1 MKRGIVLLT
10 FVIVCFAGR
19 AQGEYEP
26 KYTWNVELGLPVAT
40 SNQPFRDIMQGLV
53 TINTYQQYSF
63 PFHLNVGLGLKYS
76 YFTVNEFAI
85 SQPVFG
91 GLHTGGAFAK
101 VGWDKFYG
109 QTFGVDFGV
118 KVGYAQHFINT
129 LVQPVDEP
137 EFRNRLNWSNVFA
150 EPVFSLILKADE
162 RNSYRLNLGYTFYG
176 FPYEPVDIGL
186 TSNGDYTPD
195 VLDNSTQFFFIGFGY
210 SFYFGEK
217 VSE

>member
-1 MKRGIVLLT
+1 MKRGFILLSFLIVG
-10 FVIVCFAGR
+10 IAAR
-19 AQGEYEP
+19 AQGEYQP

-53 TINTYQQYSF
+53 TLNTYQQYSF
-63 PFHLNVGLGLKYS
+63 PFHLNVGLGVKYS
-76 YFTVNEFAI
+76 YFTVDEFAI
-85 SQPVFG
+85 SQPIFG

-109 QTFGVDFGV
+109 PSFGIDFGV
-118 KVGYAQHFINT
+118 KMGYAQHFIT
-129 LVQPVDEP
+129 TEVQPNDEP
-137 EFRNRLNWSNVFA
+137 SFKNRVNFSNVFV

-162 RNSYRLNLGYTFYG
+162 RNSYRFNAGYTFYG

-186 TSNGDYTPD
+186 ESNGAYTPD
-195 VLDNSTQFFFIGFGY
+195 VLDNSTQYFFVGFGY

>member
-1 MKRGIVLLT
+1 MKRAFILLI
-10 FVIVCFAGR
+10 FVIVGFSGK
-19 AQGEYEP
+19 AQGEYQP

-40 SNQPFRDIMQGLV
+40 SNRPFRDIMQGLI
-53 TINTYQQYSF
+53 TLNTYQQYSF
-63 PFHLNVGLGLKYS
+63 PFHLNVGLGVKYS

-91 GLHTGGAFAK
+91 GLHTGAAYAK
-101 VGWDKFYG
+101 IGYDKYYS
-109 QTFGVDFGV
+109 QTFGIDFGL

-129 LVQPVDEP
+129 EVQPVNEP
-137 EFRNRLNWSNVFA
+137 SFRNRMSFSNAFF
-150 EPVFSLILKADE
+150 EPVFGLILKADE

-186 TSNGDYTPD
+186 ESNGDYTPD

-210 SFYFGEK
+210 TFYFGEK